1 MLVSEDYPWG
11 KLLREYALYC
21 GVGCINVAVFFAI
34 YWILYENALSSSASC
49 SVEVGS
55 AWAIAYFIST
65 WQAHFLH
72 RWLTFES
79 PTGYSKSLVVMLLI
93 YTVFLVISTASHSY
107 FSCILGYYHLYSW
120 AANTALFGFL
130 MFLCLRIFAFP
141 LSDGRITRKERLE
154 QYKERRRA

>member
-11 KLLREYALYC
+11 KLLREYATYC
-21 GVGCINVAVFFAI
+21 AVGCINVAVFFLLY
-34 YWILYENALSSSASC
+34 YWLHGMALSDRFPAA
-49 SVEVGS
+49 S
-55 AWAIAYFIST
+55 AWAIAYFASS

-79 PTGYSKSLVVMLLI
+79 PTGYTKSLTVMMAI
-93 YTVFLVISTASHSY
+93 YTVLLAISTASTAY
-107 FSCILGYYHLYSW
+107 FSDTLGYNHWYTW
-120 AANTALFGFL
+120 VANTAAFGFL
-130 MFLCLRIFAFP
+130 AFLALRTFAFP